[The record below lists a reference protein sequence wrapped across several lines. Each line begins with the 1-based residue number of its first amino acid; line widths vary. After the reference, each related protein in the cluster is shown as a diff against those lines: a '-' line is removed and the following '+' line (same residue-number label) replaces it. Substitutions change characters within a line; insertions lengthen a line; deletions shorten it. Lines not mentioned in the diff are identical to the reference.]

1 MNEIIRIEHLLLTE
15 RLTRKVLDLAMD
27 DEEPIFKMPDHSIM
41 CEIHVVLEHLY
52 KNQNKYNLKGEI
64 HV

>member
-1 MNEIIRIEHLLLTE
+1 MNEFLKLEHLLLTE

-52 KNQNKYNLKGEI
+52 KNQLKGEI

>member
-1 MNEIIRIEHLLLTE
+1 MIDSNGFIKIEHLLLTDK
-15 RLTRKVLDLAMD
+15 LTKKVLDLAMD
-27 DEEPIFKMPDHSIM
+27 NDEPIFKMPDHSIM

-52 KNQNKYNLKGEI
+52 KKQLKGEI

>member
-1 MNEIIRIEHLLLTE
+1 MNEFLKLEHLLLTE

-41 CEIHVVLEHLY
+41 CDIHVILEHLY
-52 KNQNKYNLKGEI
+52 KNQLKGEI

>member
-1 MNEIIRIEHLLLTE
+1 MNEFLKLEHLLLTE

-27 DEEPIFKMPDHSIM
+27 DEEPIFKMPDHSVM
-41 CEIHVVLEHLY
+41 CEIHVILEHLY
-52 KNQNKYNLKGEI
+52 KNQLKGEI

>member
-1 MNEIIRIEHLLLTE
+1 MIESNGFIKLEHLLLTD
-15 RLTRKVLDLAMD
+15 RLTRKVLDLALD

-52 KNQNKYNLKGEI
+52 KNQLKGEI

>member
-1 MNEIIRIEHLLLTE
+1 MIDSNGFIKIEHLLLTDK
-15 RLTRKVLDLAMD
+15 LTKKVLDLALD
-27 DEEPIFKMPDHSIM
+27 NEEPIFKMPDHSIM

-52 KNQNKYNLKGEI
+52 KKQLKGEI

>member
-1 MNEIIRIEHLLLTE
+1 MNELIKIEHLLLTE

-27 DEEPIFKMPDHSIM
+27 DEEPIFKMPDHSTM
-41 CEIHVVLEHLY
+41 CEIHTVLEHLY
-52 KNQNKYNLKGEI
+52 KKQSKGEI